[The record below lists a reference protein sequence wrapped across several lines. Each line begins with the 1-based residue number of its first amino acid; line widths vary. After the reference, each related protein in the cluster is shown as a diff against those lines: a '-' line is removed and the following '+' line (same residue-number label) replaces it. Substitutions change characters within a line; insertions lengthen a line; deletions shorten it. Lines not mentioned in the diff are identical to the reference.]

1 MKIAI
6 CNIGKEDSGE
16 LLPLLLFERARSCV
30 KRGCSILAVAVDG
43 AVKEASLAH
52 LQRICDQGGLACVVA
67 DSASKII
74 LKPRKSRMA
83 FSKTAIFLNDIAP
96 LSNQTWLCLNKGSIP
111 PFGDAFLIDGGCF
124 CYRDGKLLCSVLGS
138 GRLLIKACA

>member
-16 LLPLLLFERARSCV
+16 LLPLLLFERARSCI
-30 KRGCSILAVAVDG
+30 KRGCGVFAAKVDG
-43 AVKEASLAH
+43 EVKSETIGH
-52 LQRICDQGGLACVVA
+52 LQSICDQGELTCLIACRKA
-67 DSASKII
+67 NMM
-74 LKPRKSRMA
+74 LKPRKSRMV
-83 FSKTAIFLNDIAP
+83 FSKTALLLNDIAP

-111 PFGDAFLIDGGCF
+111 PFGDTFLIDGGCF
-124 CYRDGKLLCSVLGS
+124 CYRDGRLLCSVLGS

>member
-6 CNIGKEDSGE
+6 CSIGKEDSGE
-16 LLPLLLFERARSCV
+16 LLPLLLFERARSCI
-30 KRGCSILAVAVDG
+30 KRGCGVFAAKVDG
-43 AVKEASLAH
+43 EVKSETIGH
-52 LQRICDQGGLACVVA
+52 LQSICDQGELTCLIACRKA
-67 DSASKII
+67 NMM
-74 LKPRKSRMA
+74 LKPCKSPTE
-83 FSKTAIFLNDIAP
+83 FSKTDLLLNDIAH

-124 CYRDGKLLCSVLGS
+124 CYRDGRLLCSVLGS